1 MRKKHFVAVY
11 GTLKNGK
18 PNHSLMA
25 LIGAEFVGAAK
36 TIEKYPLICGGGL
49 PYLFENIGVG
59 HRVNTEVYKV
69 DDDGLKILDHFEE
82 HPDFYIRK
90 PCECELQNGEKRV
103 CFIYFINKKRT
114 DFGEFTLQKNC

>member
-1 MRKKHFVAVY
+1 MRKKNFVAVY

-18 PNHSLMA
+18 SNHSLMA

-36 TIEKYPLICGGGL
+36 TIEKYPLIYGGGL
-49 PYLFENIGVG
+49 PYLFENMGVG
-59 HRVNTEVYKV
+59 HRVDAEVYKV
-69 DDDGLKILDHFEE
+69 DDEGLKILDHFEG
-82 HPDFYIRK
+82 HPNFYIRK

>member
-1 MRKKHFVAVY
+1 MRKKHFVTVY
-11 GTLKNGK
+11 GTLKSGK

-49 PYLFENIGVG
+49 PYLFENAGVG
-59 HRVNTEVYKV
+59 HRVDAEVYKV
-69 DDDGLKILDHFEE
+69 DDEGLKILDHFEG
-82 HPDFYIRK
+82 HPNFYIRK

-103 CFIYFINKKRT
+103 CFIYFIKEKRT
-114 DFGEFTLQKNC
+114 DFGEFTLQKNY